1 MVPPTGHVTL
11 YPVAGIPS
19 TLSAIILVRGRHGWT
34 LLICRIVNP
43 DADIRVIKYRRN
55 PGSEGKNHP
64 TLGRD
69 LAKDREPGTPIRG
82 GLVPRGLLTRDA
94 AGARLHKYR
103 EVGSQPMG
111 RRDYRTGP
119 IQEDGIRRD
128 GSRAA
133 AGPVWG
139 SRCAR
144 GFEGRVGPDKPGVA

>member
-69 LAKDREPGTPIRG
+69 LAKDREPGAPIRG
-82 GLVPRGLLTRDA
+82 GLVPRGLL
-94 AGARLHKYR
+94 Y
-103 EVGSQPMG
+103 VYSFCPPF
-111 RRDYRTGP
+111 TGCERVVP
-119 IQEDGIRRD
+119 Y
-128 GSRAA
+128 
-133 AGPVWG
+133 V
-139 SRCAR
+139 R
-144 GFEGRVGPDKPGVA
+144 GGLSI